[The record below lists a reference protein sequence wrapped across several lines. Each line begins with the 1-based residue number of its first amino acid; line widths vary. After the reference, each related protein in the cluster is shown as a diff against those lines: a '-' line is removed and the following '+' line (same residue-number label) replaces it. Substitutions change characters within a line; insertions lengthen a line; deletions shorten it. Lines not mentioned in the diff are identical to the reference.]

1 MSEKE
6 LVYDEIDIGRD
17 FDPPV
22 LNLTE
27 EAVGKYLQAVDDDT
41 PIYHDQKAAEAA
53 GVGWP
58 VAPPTTAAIFSRTS
72 VLLQKAGKM
81 PPGSIHAR
89 QEFQFV
95 NPFRPGDVLTTKAK
109 VAEKFVRKDRKWMV
123 IESTTTNQN
132 GEVVVIGRMTG
143 IWPK

>member
-6 LVYDEIDIGRD
+6 LLYDDIELGRE
-17 FDPPV
+17 FEPFV
-22 LNLTE
+22 LSLAP
-27 EAVGKYLQAVDDDT
+27 EAVKTYIQAVEEDT

-58 VAPPTTAAIFSRTS
+58 VAPPTIASIFTRSS
-72 VLLQKAGKM
+72 VFLQKEGKM
-81 PPGSIHAR
+81 PPGAIHAR

-95 NPFRPGDVLTTKAK
+95 APVRPGDLLTTEGK
-109 VAEKFVRKDRKWMV
+109 VVDKFIRKERKWMV
-123 IESTTTNQN
+123 IESTTKNQK
-132 GEVVVIGRMTG
+132 GEVVVIAKMTG

>member
-6 LVYDEIDIGRD
+6 LVYDEIEEGRE
-17 FDPPV
+17 FDPPD
-22 LNLTE
+22 LDLTS
-27 EAVGKYLQAVDDDT
+27 EAVQKYILAVEDDT
-41 PIYHDQKAAEAA
+41 PIYTNQKAAEEA
-53 GVGWP
+53 GLGWP

-72 VLLQKAGKM
+72 VLLSEEGKM

-95 NPFRPGDVLTTKAK
+95 APFRPGDKLTTKAK
-109 VAEKFVRKDRKWMV
+109 VVEKFVRKERKWMV
-123 IESTTTNQN
+123 IESTTKNQR
-132 GEVVVIGRMTG
+132 GETVVIGRMTG

>member
-6 LVYDEIDIGRD
+6 LVYDEIEVGRE

-27 EAVGKYLQAVDDDT
+27 EAVKKYLQAVEDDSS
-41 PIYHDQKAAEAA
+41 IYQDQTAALDAA
-53 GVGWP
+53 VGWP

-72 VLLQKAGKM
+72 VLFQKEGKM

-95 NPFRPGDVLTTKAK
+95 APLRPGDVLTTKAR

-123 IESTTTNQN
+123 IESTTVNQR
-132 GEVVVIGRMTG
+132 GETVVIGRMTG